1 MPRKTKEQIREELEK
16 RSQEL
21 AAAFC
26 GDYQTR
32 LIKILAKV
40 ATSPNISLFL
50 EFKEDSIKISS
61 RESYKVYT
69 IFDELPVVLKYNVDN
84 INYIEEIRD
93 VIIRIET
100 EIYQYDLEKQ
110 LELERYQ
117 KLQNAKAKLTEEELQ
132 LLTENIKSKY

>member
-1 MPRKTKEQIREELEK
+1 MPRKTKEQIKEELEK

-21 AAAFC
+21 AAGFC

-61 RESYKVYT
+61 REYYKVYT